1 MRALPP
7 GALGGLSKQWGF
19 TKRARLLRL
28 GKALEGQ
35 AGQAASPR
43 STSDFLW
50 TWRRGAS
57 TGTHPCTHPVHASE
71 APTLVQSGPSRPL
84 SSQAHV
90 GLRCTQSHPEFH
102 TLAHVRTHT
111 HRAERETSGLRQG
124 GFSAVVAQQRE
135 EEARPLLGRDPVRER
150 ARGRCQGPAAP
161 PQGTG
166 LPGHLT
172 LLVPSRTR
180 CLPPLLHAAP
190 EGSVGHTIA
199 QRGGGGP
206 VGAPGRVPRTLAN
219 PRPAGASPAPCR
231 VAVAVEGPEM
241 EDWAAA
247 AEPVGGWRGRE
258 GKLLRTEIFV
268 PFLVPNIEWIKIC
281 KTGGAPWPPQ
291 PRTPMSP
298 PSPRV
303 TKVCPGLACWTKF
316 PPPGK

>member
-1 MRALPP
+1 MHAPC
-7 GALGGLSKQWGF
+7 
-19 TKRARLLRL
+19 ARFRSPYTSPEWP
-28 GKALEGQ
+28 LETTLQSG
-35 AGQAASPR
+35 
-43 STSDFLW
+43 T
-50 TWRRGAS
+50 RGAPMHS
-57 TGTHPCTHPVHASE
+57 VTPRVSHTRTC
-71 APTLVQSGPSRPL
+71 
-84 SSQAHV
+84 AH
-90 GLRCTQSHPEFH
+90 
-102 TLAHVRTHT
+102 THT

-258 GKLLRTEIFV
+258 G
-268 PFLVPNIEWIKIC
+268 
-281 KTGGAPWPPQ
+281 
-291 PRTPMSP
+291 SY
-298 PSPRV
+298 
-303 TKVCPGLACWTKF
+303 
-316 PPPGK
+316 